1 MRLRLSKVKKRTTLL
16 GSVPSLF
23 KSAIICGLFSI
34 GGVYLGWIGMPGYL
48 KANFQVIKNSEL
60 WRGLFEVNDL
70 ETIRLDI
77 SFKNFQKIES
87 KRREAIKY
95 DRLISSDEDYV
106 KANLSL
112 GESSLPCKIRLKG
125 DLSDHWAGDK
135 MSFRVKMKDNGLIYG
150 MSRFSLQKPGTRL
163 NTAEWLFHKTL
174 KQEKLLGLNYKFV
187 NLILN
192 GKPMGI
198 YAMEEHFSKE
208 MIETNER
215 REGVIVS
222 YEEYRMWNLLFEDRR
237 NLEWDNL
244 YRTSNYQTSN
254 SNRIKKSSML
264 SSQNSVALNLL
275 KKLQEEK
282 LNGEN
287 IFAAEKTGRFLALA
301 HFFNAEHGL
310 MFDDMNF
317 YFNPVT
323 CLLEPIGFDANCG
336 TNESSPFS
344 YFTSGS
350 TRSTWINHVLKSPL
364 IAYHYVYYL
373 NEFSKPTFVE
383 KLQSVFA
390 DDELKYRRLLLK
402 EIAGGNASEI
412 WYNFNSLLAFKPWE
426 SFKQR
431 AKRIRNDLSEPRP
444 ILCYAQKNIN
454 NDLIVSIRNALS
466 QPVEILGIETD
477 NSSWNISDLIH
488 GEGSGIFFHFNKNRS
503 FVIPPFDFHNSG
515 ELGDIELKLKNFIF
529 KDSNAKNTQNLWI
542 KVRLLGLNDSPLKIP
557 VPINQDVFQFDDL
570 PNLTTNLESNYS
582 KVHNFID
589 HQGHSL
595 IFKPG
600 THFVKADLVIP
611 VGFEAI
617 IPSGCSLLFAQNSTF
632 ISHGKITAIGMAES
646 PIEITAAEES
656 WGGFL
661 LSGVKET
668 SLFEHVIFSKTAGIN
683 KGPNSKEIDR
693 SGWTTTGG
701 VTVHESLVTFSNCR
715 FEHSFS
721 EDALNVISSNFKI
734 IDCFFENLPSDGFDG
749 DFVSGIVDNC
759 FFSNID
765 GDGIDFSG
773 SRVKVSGCQFINITD
788 KAVSVGESSDVDLAF
803 IKIRDVGFGI
813 VSKDSSKVK
822 VTSSNIKNASIAGI
836 SAYQKKEVFG
846 PAKISC
852 ESVSISD
859 SKQNFLIQ
867 SESYGELD
875 GNQIKE
881 ESFQTSK
888 YY

>member
-1 MRLRLSKVKKRTTLL
+1 
-16 GSVPSLF
+16 
-23 KSAIICGLFSI
+23 
-34 GGVYLGWIGMPGYL
+34 
-48 KANFQVIKNSEL
+48 
-60 WRGLFEVNDL
+60 
-70 ETIRLDI
+70 
-77 SFKNFQKIES
+77 
-87 KRREAIKY
+87 
-95 DRLISSDEDYV
+95 
-106 KANLSL
+106 
-112 GESSLPCKIRLKG
+112 
-125 DLSDHWAGDK
+125 
-135 MSFRVKMKDNGLIYG
+135 
-150 MSRFSLQKPGTRL
+150 
-163 NTAEWLFHKTL
+163 
-174 KQEKLLGLNYKFV
+174 
-187 NLILN
+187 
-192 GKPMGI
+192 
-198 YAMEEHFSKE
+198 
-208 MIETNER
+208 
-215 REGVIVS
+215 
-222 YEEYRMWNLLFEDRR
+222 
-237 NLEWDNL
+237 
-244 YRTSNYQTSN
+244 
-254 SNRIKKSSML
+254 ML

-350 TRSTWINHVLKSPL
+350 TRSTWINHILKSPL

-557 VPINQDVFQFDDL
+557 VPINQDVFQFDGL

>member
-1 MRLRLSKVKKRTTLL
+1 MRLRLSKVKRRTSLL
-16 GSVPSLF
+16 ASVPSLF

-34 GGVYLGWIGMPGYL
+34 GGIYLGWIGLPGYL
-48 KANFQVIKNSEL
+48 KANFQVIKNSEF
-60 WRGLFEVNDL
+60 WIGLFEVNDL
-70 ETIRLDI
+70 ETIRLDV

-87 KRREAIKY
+87 KRREAIKLN
-95 DRLISSDEDYV
+95 RLISSDEDYV
-106 KANLSL
+106 KANLSF
-112 GESSLPCKIRLKG
+112 GESILPCKIRLKG

-135 MSFRVKMKDNGLIYG
+135 MSFRVKMKGDGLIYG

-187 NLILN
+187 NLIIN
-192 GKPMGI
+192 GRPMGI
-198 YAMEEHFSKE
+198 YAIEEHFSKE

-222 YEEYRMWNLLFEDRR
+222 FEEYRMWNLLFEKRR
-237 NLEWDNL
+237 NLDWDNL
-244 YRTSNYQTSN
+244 YRTSNYLTSN

-275 KKLQEEK
+275 RKLQEEA
-282 LNGEN
+282 LNGEK
-287 IFAAEKTGRFLALA
+287 IFAAEKTGKFLALA

-344 YFTSGS
+344 YFTGGS

-364 IAYHYVYYL
+364 IAYHYVSYL
-373 NEFSKPTFVE
+373 NEFSKPTFIE
-383 KLQSVFA
+383 KLQSAFA

-402 EIAGGNASEI
+402 EIAGENASEI
-412 WYNFNSLLAFKPWE
+412 WYNINSLIEYKPWT
-426 SFKQR
+426 SFNQR
-431 AKRIRNDLSEPRP
+431 ANRIRNDLSEPRP
-444 ILCYAQKNIN
+444 ILCFAQKNIKN
-454 NDLIVSIRNALS
+454 ELIVTIRNALS

-477 NSSWNISDLIH
+477 NSSWNISDIIH
-488 GEGSGIFFHFNKNRS
+488 DERSGTLLHFNQNRS
-503 FVIPPFDFHNSG
+503 HVIPPFDFHNKG
-515 ELGDIELKLKNFIF
+515 ELGDIELKIKNFTF
-529 KDSNAKNTQNLWI
+529 KDFNADSIQNLWI
-542 KVRLLGLNDSPLKIP
+542 KVRLLGLNDTPLKIS
-557 VPINQDVFQFDDL
+557 VPINNDILQFDCL
-570 PNLTTNLESNYS
+570 PLLTTHLESNYS
-582 KVHNFID
+582 TVHPFID
-589 HQGHSL
+589 RQDYSL

-600 THFVKADLVIP
+600 THFVKGDLVIP

-617 IPSGCSLLFAQNSTF
+617 IPKGCSLLFEQNSTF
-632 ISHGKITAIGMAES
+632 VSHGKITAVGIAES
-646 PIEITAAEES
+646 PIEISAAEES
-656 WGGFL
+656 WGGLL

-668 SLFEHVIFSKTAGIN
+668 SLFDHVFFSKTAGIN
-683 KGPNSKEIDR
+683 KGPNPKGIDR

-701 VTVHESLVTFSNCR
+701 VTVHESKVTFSNCK

-749 DFVSGIVDNC
+749 DFVSGTVDNC

-773 SRVKVSGCQFINITD
+773 SRVKVSGCHFIKIAD

-803 IKIRDVGFGI
+803 LKVRDVGFGI

-822 VTSSNIKNASIAGI
+822 VTSSVIKNASIAGI
-836 SAYQKKEVFG
+836 SAYQKKGVFG

-859 SKQNFLIQ
+859 STQKFLIQ
-867 SESYGELD
+867 PESFGELD
-875 GNQIKE
+875 GSQIKE
-881 ESFQTSK
+881 VSFQTSK